1 MKTIMKTALVV
12 LSTVALNSIAYAGA
26 LSVSGGATARYAAVS
41 GTAQSLDKGM
51 GLTNEFS
58 LGASGELDNGMSWNY
73 AMDID
78 PGAAGNLAYDDAQLT
93 VTSEMGTIGWYM
105 SEGSLGT
112 KYAWSPSAYGP
123 ASDTGDGHG
132 MIYAGNISSYDNIQY
147 HLPEGMLPAGVTL
160 KAAYSPTGSASYS
173 SGGTPTINHSVH
185 DATQVQLT
193 VAPIDGLKVS
203 ADYMTSSSPTSV
215 TQDAEDG
222 SVGVKYSM
230 GAVSVG
236 YGQSYKSLA
245 LANAT
250 DGYAA
255 AVDTALAGYESIEN
269 TSYGIGFAVNEDLSL
284 SYTIEQSK
292 PDAMTAATTTYE
304 MEIQSIQA
312 SYTMGGMSVS
322 LSRDEVDNADYVNAT
337 EQNETLIA
345 VSMAF

>member
-160 KAAYSPTGSASYS
+160 KAAYSPTGSSSYS
-173 SGGTPTINHSVH
+173 SGGTPSINHSVH